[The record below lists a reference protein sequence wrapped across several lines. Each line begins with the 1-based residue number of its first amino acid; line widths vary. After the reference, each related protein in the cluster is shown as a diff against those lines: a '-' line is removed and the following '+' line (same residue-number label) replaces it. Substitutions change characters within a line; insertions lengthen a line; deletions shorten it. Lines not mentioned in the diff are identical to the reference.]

1 MKSNFSLMLILLIA
15 VSIPSCQKQTPLQSA
30 SANDA
35 MLQSVTD
42 ASSMDSRTASVQR
55 PHINPSDFVDVVDN
69 PYFPLIPGTTQY
81 YTQLEKSGGK
91 IERKDVQIDVT
102 SDTKEILGV
111 TCVVVH
117 DVVKTKGQITEDTY
131 DWYAQDK
138 RGNVWYMGENTK
150 KLIDGNWITTG
161 SWEGGVN
168 GAVPGII
175 MLGNPEKHIGQ
186 IYPQEYL
193 KDSAED
199 KAKVISVNSTTS
211 IQLGTF
217 SNCVVT
223 EETTPLD
230 PGVIENKYYA
240 KGIGNISTILNVGGA
255 EHEELI
261 KVVHN

>member
-1 MKSNFSLMLILLIA
+1 MMTERFSINALIISPLRVFSGTQRLGNKMPLSPSSKYTPKSTILSTFNKLYAPIF
-15 VSIPSCQKQTPLQSA
+15 I
-30 SANDA
+30 
-35 MLQSVTD
+35 
-42 ASSMDSRTASVQR
+42 
-55 PHINPSDFVDVVDN
+55 IN
-69 PYFPLIPGTTQY
+69 
-81 YTQLEKSGGK
+81 
-91 IERKDVQIDVT
+91 
-102 SDTKEILGV
+102 
-111 TCVVVH
+111 
-117 DVVKTKGQITEDTY
+117 
-131 DWYAQDK
+131 
-138 RGNVWYMGENTK
+138 K

-168 GAVPGII
+168 GAIPGII
-175 MLGNPEKHIGQ
+175 MLSNPEKHIGQ

-261 KVVHN
+261 KIVHN